1 MTKILKVGLPK
12 GSLEEATY
20 ELFEKAGFKISNR
33 SRSYCPSVNDPELDL
48 RLYRPQEM
56 HRYVEEGILDAA
68 INGYDWIVENGS
80 KVKQVCELV
89 YSKQTKNPIRW
100 VLAVKN
106 NSKFKSV
113 KDLRGKK
120 ISTELVQ
127 VTKKYLKKHKVK
139 ATVEFSWGATE
150 VKPPHLAD
158 AIVEATET
166 GASLRAN
173 DLKVIDTVLTSVTN
187 FIANPKAYENK
198 WKRTKIDNIA
208 MLLKGAMAA
217 DDKVG
222 LKMNV
227 ERKKLDTILKLLPAL
242 QKPTISFLSDD
253 NWFAVETILD
263 EEVVKHLIPALKRA
277 GAEGIIEYPLNKVI
291 D

>member
-1 MTKILKVGLPK
+1 MAKILKVGLPK
-12 GSLEEATY
+12 GSLEESTY
-20 ELFEKAGFKISNR
+20 QLFQKAGFKISNR
-33 SRSYCPSVNDPELDL
+33 SRSYYPSVNDPELDL

-56 HRYVEEGILDAA
+56 PRYVEEGILDAA
-68 INGYDWIVENGS
+68 INGYDWVVENGS
-80 KVKQVCELV
+80 KVKQICELA

-113 KDLRGKK
+113 KDLKGKK

-127 VTKKYLKKHKVK
+127 VTKRYLKKHKVK
-139 ATVEFSWGATE
+139 ANVEFSWGATE

-166 GASLRAN
+166 GSSLRAN

-187 FIANPKAYENK
+187 FIANPKSYQDK
-198 WKRTKIDNIA
+198 WKKTKIDNIA
-208 MLLKGAMAA
+208 MLLKGAMEA
-217 DDKVG
+217 DEKVG

-227 ERKKLDTILKLLPAL
+227 ERKKIDTILKLLPAL

-263 EEVVKHLIPALKRA
+263 EEVVKHLIPALKRS
-277 GAEGIIEYPLNKVI
+277 GAKGIIEYPLNKVI

>member
-1 MTKILKVGLPK
+1 MAKILKVGLPK
-12 GSLEEATY
+12 GSLEESTY
-20 ELFEKAGFKISNR
+20 QLFEKAGFKISNR
-33 SRSYCPSVNDPELDL
+33 SRSYYPSVNDPELDL

-56 HRYVEEGILDAA
+56 PRYVEEGILDAA
-68 INGYDWIVENGS
+68 INGHDWVVENGS
-80 KVKQVCELV
+80 KVKQICELA

-113 KDLRGKK
+113 KDLKGKK

-127 VTKKYLKKHKVK
+127 VTKKYLKKHKVS
-139 ATVEFSWGATE
+139 AHVEFSWGATE

-166 GASLRAN
+166 GSSLRAN

-187 FIANPKAYENK
+187 FIANPKSYQDK
-198 WKRTKIDNIA
+198 WKKTKIDNIA
-208 MLLKGAMAA
+208 MLLKGAMEA
-217 DDKVG
+217 DEKVG

-227 ERKKLDTILKLLPAL
+227 ERKKIDTILKLLPAL